1 MADRIACSC
10 VTCPQCGAWIVV
22 QGGKIA
28 GVSGKGLPVRIT
40 CTVPECARE
49 FSFDGEDTQ
58 VFEVPLP
65 LFERR
70 YFYRSELSPPS

>member
-1 MADRIACSC
+1 M
-10 VTCPQCGAWIVV
+10 

-28 GVSGKGLPVRIT
+28 GISSKTLPVRTT

-49 FSFDGEDTQ
+49 FSFDGKDTQ
-58 VFEVPLP
+58 VFDVPLY
-65 LFERR
+65 LSERR

>member
-1 MADRIACSC
+1 M
-10 VTCPQCGAWIVV
+10 

-28 GVSGKGLPVRIT
+28 DISSKHLSVRTT
-40 CTVPECARE
+40 CTVPECARG

-58 VFEVPLP
+58 VFEVPLY

-70 YFYRSELSPPS
+70 YFYRSELAPPS

>member
-1 MADRIACSC
+1 
-10 VTCPQCGAWIVV
+10 V

-28 GVSGKGLPVRIT
+28 RVSSSSLPLRTT

-49 FSFDGEDTQ
+49 FSFDGEDTRI
-58 VFEVPLP
+58 FEVPLP
-65 LFERR
+65 LIERR